1 MTRLRHHLVVV
12 VGFVL
17 IAISALVIGSRD
29 AIAQNPQAGAQ
40 NPHAGSAPVTIVN
53 PLPVPVTGTVT
64 VDNAPT
70 STTIDNPATN
80 PVLVRS
86 VDGELREPVQFRGVT
101 TSFTGST
108 GATTF
113 VTVPA
118 DKMLVIEHASAS
130 INLPTADGIF
140 GCSLSINEVAGDTDF
155 QVCHAVGS
163 NALNHLHAAN
173 AQTKFYVGPGK
184 TVRFVVSAI
193 AGQGGFVSAFA
204 SGYYI
209 PAP

>member
-17 IAISALVIGSRD
+17 IAVSTLVIGSRD
-29 AIAQNPQAGAQ
+29 AIAQNP
-40 NPHAGSAPVTIVN
+40 NAGSAPVTIVN
-53 PLPVPVTGTVT
+53 PLPLPVTGTVT
-64 VDNAPT
+64 VNNAPT

-118 DKMLVIEHASAS
+118 DKMLVIEHVSAS
-130 INLPTADGIF
+130 INLPTADGLF
-140 GCSLSINEVAGDTDF
+140 GCALSINEVAGDADF
-155 QVCHAVGS
+155 QVCHPMGS
-163 NALNHLHAAN
+163 NSLNHLHAAN
-173 AQTKFYVGPGK
+173 AQTKFYVGPGQ

-204 SGYYI
+204 SGYYV

>member
-17 IAISALVIGSRD
+17 IAVSALVIGSRD
-29 AIAQNPQAGAQ
+29 AIAQNP
-40 NPHAGSAPVTIVN
+40 NAGSAPVTIVN
-53 PLPVPVTGTVT
+53 PLPLPVTGTVT
-64 VDNAPT
+64 VNNAPT

-101 TSFTGST
+101 TSFTGSS

-118 DKMLVIEHASAS
+118 DKMLVIEHVSAS

-140 GCSLSINEVAGDTDF
+140 GCNLSINELAGDTDF
-155 QVCHAVGS
+155 QVCHPMGS
-163 NALNHLHAAN
+163 NPLNHLYAAN

-193 AGQGGFVSAFA
+193 SGQGGFVSAFA
-204 SGYYI
+204 SGYYV